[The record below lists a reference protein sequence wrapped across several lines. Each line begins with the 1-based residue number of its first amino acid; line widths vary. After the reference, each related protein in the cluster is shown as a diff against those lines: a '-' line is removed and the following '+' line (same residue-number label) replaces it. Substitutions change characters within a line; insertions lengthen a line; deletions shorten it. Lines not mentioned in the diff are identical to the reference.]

1 VYRAGQQ
8 MQLLDPK
15 KVTLYKEAQK
25 TEGLCLTVV
34 DADGKVQGEYTDVRV
49 YQMFPLTRPQELITI
64 CDKEENELGV
74 IANVAELEDASRV
87 VLDEELQMNY
97 FIPKI
102 ERILQ
107 IKEEFGVIRWQ
118 VDTDKGPRFFEVQS
132 RHDIRSLG
140 GGRFI
145 VRDMDGNRYD
155 IRNIAELDA
164 ESRSLLELE
173 V

>member
-118 VDTDKGPRFFEVQS
+118 VDTDKGPRSFEVQS

>member
-1 VYRAGQQ
+1 MYRAGQQ

-15 KVTLYKEAQK
+15 TLKLYKEAQK
-25 TEGLCLTVV
+25 TEGLCLMVQGS
-34 DADGKVQGEYTDVRV
+34 DGTVQGEYTDVRV
-49 YQMFPLTRPQELITI
+49 HQMFPLTRPNELITI
-64 CDKEENELGV
+64 CDKDDNELGV
-74 IANVAELEDASRV
+74 IANLAELEGESLA
-87 VLDEELQMNY
+87 VLSEELELNY

-102 ERILQ
+102 RKILE
-107 IKEEFGVIRWQ
+107 IKEEFGVIRWR
-118 VDTDKGPRFFEVQS
+118 VETDKGPRSFEVRS

-155 IRNIAELDA
+155 ISNMSALDA